1 MSEQSFVVFR
11 IGEQEYGLPIAAV
24 DEVTR
29 PPSRI
34 TKLPKAPEFLDG
46 VINLRG
52 HVVPVVDLRRRF
64 KVSSVEPKPAQR
76 ILVLA
81 IGAGKT
87 GFMVDSVSEVL
98 KVPVDAIRA
107 APDVSS
113 AQTQLIDRV
122 ANLDTQGR
130 MILLIDPA
138 RLLDRVEADVLAQF
152 NRSNP
157 DPALKAS

>member
-1 MSEQSFVVFR
+1 
-11 IGEQEYGLPIAAV
+11 
-24 DEVTR
+24 VTR
-29 PPSRI
+29 PPQRI
-34 TKLPKAPEFLDG
+34 TKLPKAPDFLDG
-46 VINLRG
+46 VVNLRG

-64 KVSSVEPKPAQR
+64 QVSSMEPKPAQR

-87 GFMVDSVSEVL
+87 GFMVDGVSEVL
-98 KVPVDAIRA
+98 KVPVDAISA
-107 APDVSS
+107 APEVSS
-113 AQTQLIDRV
+113 TQTQLIDRV
-122 ANLDTQGR
+122 ANLDQQGR